1 MDVPTNLNKIAL
13 IVYGRFPT
21 ERAYGAHVFEV
32 AKSFSDLKLET
43 SILYS
48 KTANKLTID
57 QDPQS
62 FYGIDSKIQFKELEN
77 IDLTKYKIYEI
88 LPSFIQKIIW
98 SFSAYF
104 WAKKNIKH
112 FQYYDILWSTN
123 PNILVPLKKIKKVLI
138 FEKHGAAK
146 YLQRISLK
154 ILSEYSKINF
164 IATSKKSFEELFKL
178 NKEKTLYLPNAVDI
192 NRYKNSSKNVN
203 ETINIGY
210 VGMLE
215 TYGVKK
221 GVYEAFKELL
231 KLSKNYKISL
241 TLIGDPSDER
251 ERIENIFKSSNVTL
265 ISKPRLPLF
274 EVAEEI
280 KKLDI
285 GIIPYPDEKH
295 MNLYA
300 SPMKFFEFAA
310 SGVAIVASD
319 IKSHKDLKQLNLG
332 VQYFEKNNFS
342 DFRHKIEELLKNRD
356 QITYLSNLSERNI
369 KNFSWEKRSKT
380 ILKFASVAQLDRAS
394 DFGSEG

>member
-48 KTANKLTID
+48 KTENKLTID
-57 QDPQS
+57 QDPQA
-62 FYGIDSKIQFKELEN
+62 FYGIDSNIQFKQLEN
-77 IDLTKYKIYEI
+77 IDLTKYKFYEI

-98 SFSAYF
+98 SFSAYI
-104 WAKKNIKH
+104 WAKKNIKY
-112 FQYYDILWSTN
+112 FQYYDVLWSTN
-123 PNILVPLKKIKKVLI
+123 PNILVPLKKINKVLI

-146 YLQRISLK
+146 YLQRISIK
-154 ILSEYSKINF
+154 ILSKYSKINF

-192 NRYKNSSKNVN
+192 NRYKNSSKSVS

-251 ERIENIFKSSNVTL
+251 ERIENIFKGCNVTL

-319 IKSHKDLKQLNLG
+319 IKSHRDLKQLNLG

-356 QITYLSNLSERNI
+356 QITYLS
-369 KNFSWEKRSKT
+369 K
-380 ILKFASVAQLDRAS
+380 LKKF
-394 DFGSEG
+394 F

>member
-48 KTANKLTID
+48 KTENKLTID
-57 QDPQS
+57 QDPQA
-62 FYGIDSKIQFKELEN
+62 FYGIDSNIQFKQLEN

-98 SFSAYF
+98 SFSAYI

-112 FQYYDILWSTN
+112 FQYYDVLWSTN
-123 PNILVPLKKIKKVLI
+123 PNILVPLKKIKKVLV

-146 YLQRISLK
+146 YLQRISIK
-154 ILSEYSKINF
+154 ILSKYSKINF

-192 NRYKNSSKNVN
+192 NRYKNSSKSVN

-241 TLIGDPSDER
+241 TLIGDPSNER
-251 ERIENIFKSSNVTL
+251 ERIESIFKSSDVAL

-274 EVAEEI
+274 EVAKEI

-285 GIIPYPDEKH
+285 GIIPYPDVKH

-342 DFRHKIEELLKNRD
+342 DFRHKIENLLKNRD

-380 ILKFASVAQLDRAS
+380 ILEFASVAQLDRAS

>member
-48 KTANKLTID
+48 KTENKLTID
-57 QDPQS
+57 EDPRA
-62 FYGIDSKIQFKELEN
+62 FYGIDSNIQFKQLEN

-98 SFSAYF
+98 SFSAYI
-104 WAKKNIKH
+104 WAKKNIKY
-112 FQYYDILWSTN
+112 FQYYDVLWSTN
-123 PNILVPLKKIKKVLI
+123 PNILVPLKKINKVLI

-146 YLQRISLK
+146 YLQRISIK
-154 ILSEYSKINF
+154 ILSKYSKINF

-192 NRYKNSSKNVN
+192 NRYKNSSKSVT

-251 ERIENIFKSSNVTL
+251 ERIENIFKGYNVTL

-319 IKSHKDLKQLNLG
+319 IKSHRDLKQLNLG

-356 QITYLSNLSERNI
+356 QITYLSKLSERNI
-369 KNFSWEKRSKT
+369 KNFSWEKD
-380 ILKFASVAQLDRAS
+380 LKLF
-394 DFGSEG
+394 

>member
-48 KTANKLTID
+48 KTENKLTIN
-57 QDPQS
+57 QDPQD
-62 FYGIDSKIQFKELEN
+62 FYGIDSNIQFKQLEN

-98 SFSAYF
+98 SFSAYI

-112 FQYYDILWSTN
+112 FQDYDVLWSTN
-123 PNILVPLKKIKKVLI
+123 PNILVPLRKIKKVLI

-146 YLQRISLK
+146 YLQRISIK
-154 ILSEYSKINF
+154 ILSKYSKINF

-192 NRYKNSSKNVN
+192 KRYKNSSKTLN

-221 GVYEAFKELL
+221 GVYEAFNELL

-241 TLIGDPSDER
+241 TLIGDPPDER
-251 ERIENIFKSSNVTL
+251 ERIENIFKNSEVTL
-265 ISKPRLPLF
+265 ISKPRLALF

-342 DFRHKIEELLKNRD
+342 DFRHKIENLLKNRD
-356 QITYLSNLSERNI
+356 QITYLSSLSERNI

-380 ILKFASVAQLDRAS
+380 ILEFASVAQLDRAS